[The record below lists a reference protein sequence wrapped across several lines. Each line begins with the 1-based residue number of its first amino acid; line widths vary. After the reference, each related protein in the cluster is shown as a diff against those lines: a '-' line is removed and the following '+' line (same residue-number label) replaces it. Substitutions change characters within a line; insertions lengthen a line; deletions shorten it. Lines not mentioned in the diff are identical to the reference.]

1 MSHKSPPG
9 RPKGEYRSA
18 QREGNHTAAL
28 GIHGIGVCAAGLS
41 DWAVTRSVLL
51 GETDC
56 EAASL
61 GKLDI
66 PDLPVTERRRVNA
79 TSRLAIHAALQA
91 TAHLPTA
98 ARARVPS
105 IFASADGDGAILA
118 STLEALAQQ
127 PATMS
132 PTLFHN
138 SVFNAPAGY
147 WSIASRS
154 RGASIT
160 VSAGTVSFAAG
171 LLEAAIEVS
180 TGSRAVLLV
189 AADLP
194 FPPELA
200 SFGVTGEAFACALLL
215 LGEGSDGTHGT
226 IEVSLRTNAAS
237 VSGVEDRGAVAA
249 HFAGNSAAAALPL
262 LACVARATAAGSTLP
277 YLDDGCVEIA
287 YRP

>member
-1 MSHKSPPG
+1 MTPLRIAG
-9 RPKGEYRSA
+9 V
-18 QREGNHTAAL
+18 
-28 GIHGIGVCAAGLS
+28 GVCASGMPT
-41 DWAVTRSVLL
+41 WAAARAILR
-51 GETDC
+51 GESPWQPT
-56 EAASL
+56 EP
-61 GKLDI
+61 GKIDVPL
-66 PDLPVTERRRVNA
+66 LPVTERRRTNQV
-79 TSRLAIHAALQA
+79 SRYAISAAVEAIADFPQ
-91 TAHLPTA
+91 
-98 ARARVPS
+98 ARVPELAS
-105 IFASADGDGAILA
+105 VFAAADGDGQVLA
-118 STLEALAQQ
+118 STLQALADD
-127 PATMS
+127 AASMS

-226 IEVSLRTNAAS
+226 IEVSLRANAAA
-237 VSGVEDRGAVAA
+237 VSDAEDRVSVAA

-262 LACVARATAAGSTLP
+262 LACVARATAAASSLP